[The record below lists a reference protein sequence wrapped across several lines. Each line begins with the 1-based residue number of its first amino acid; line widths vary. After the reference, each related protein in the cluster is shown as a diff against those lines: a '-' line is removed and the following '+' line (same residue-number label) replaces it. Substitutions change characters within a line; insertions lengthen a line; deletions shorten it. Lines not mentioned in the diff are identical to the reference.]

1 MTWTK
6 TIAYWVVALL
16 LGGYYFAL
24 QGGGAPV
31 AEEVASHRQKVLDIF
46 VDEVEAIEVR
56 REGRVVRAERN
67 PEGRWKVVAP
77 EGVVV
82 PSDLL
87 SALLSTLADKQEGEI
102 VSEKASEGDLEAFGL
117 APPAQKIA
125 LELTSGRKVLAEV
138 GTRNPTRTAVYARRE
153 GSREVVLAGLNVQY
167 YSDLL
172 VQAAYP
178 GGTTKE
184 N

>member
-1 MTWTK
+1 MRWRN

-16 LGGYYFAL
+16 LGGYYLAA
-24 QGGGAPV
+24 QGTGGPV
-31 AEEVASHRQKVLDIF
+31 AKETPTARQKVLDVF
-46 VDEVEAIEVR
+46 VDEVRAVEVR
-56 REGRVVRAERN
+56 RAGRVVRAERN
-67 PEGRWKVVAP
+67 EEGRWKVVAP

-102 VSEKASEGDLEAFGL
+102 VSEKPSPEDLEAFGL

-125 LELTSGRKVLAEV
+125 LELGGGRVVVAEV

-153 GSREVVLAGLNVQY
+153 GEPEVVLAGLNVQY
-167 YSDLL
+167 YSDIL

-178 GGTTKE
+178 GGTAKE